1 MDRGEARADPA
12 FLKRVGKIFGKRVSP
27 SELVSKAGGAGGR
40 VPLEKILKD

>member
-27 SELVSKAGGAGGR
+27 SELVSKAGGAGGQS
-40 VPLEKILKD
+40 PLGEN